1 MPKDYS
7 NTSMAKIVKD
17 CTAAR
22 NSRGGYL
29 KHPATKEIFRRLPED
44 LKTWYAKIMYEIGD
58 PLTLRGGRGRT
69 DEDYFD
75 HWRMKRDKY
84 HPETHPDYKPE
95 SSQRDDDDDDDDDEG
110 SAAPVRPR
118 R

>member
-7 NTSMAKIVKD
+7 NASMTKIVKD

-22 NSRGGYL
+22 NSKDGYL
-29 KHPATKEIFRRLPED
+29 KHPATKEIFKRLPED

-58 PLTLRGGRGRT
+58 PITLRGGLGRS
-69 DEDYFD
+69 DEDYFEY
-75 HWRMKRDKY
+75 WRMKRDKY
-84 HPETHPDYKPE
+84 HPETHPDYQPPKAG
-95 SSQRDDDDDDDDDEG
+95 RKDDDDDEG
-110 SAAPVRPR
+110 EGSAAPLRPR